1 MAEAKAAGKQAPK
14 APGRPSDPHTNNQ
27 FPANL
32 YNGMLHPVLPYGIR
46 GAIWYQGETNAGR
59 AYQYRTLFPT
69 LIKSWR
75 AEWQEGEFPFYFVQL
90 ANFMA
95 AKPEPSD
102 SAWAE
107 LARPNR

>member
-1 MAEAKAAGKQAPK
+1 
-14 APGRPSDPHTNNQ
+14 
-27 FPANL
+27 
-32 YNGMLHPVLPYGIR
+32 MLHPVLPYGIR
-46 GAIWYQGETNAGR
+46 GGDWYQGETNAGR
-59 AYQYRTLFPT
+59 AYQYRTLFPM

-102 SAWAE
+102 SAPANR
-107 LARPNR
+107 ARPNR